1 MDITNKRSQENKFVL
16 KAEEIDRIMEELADI
31 LSAEPIDRKDALR
44 LRLILE
50 EALLKYLDFCPEG
63 TLASMR
69 FSRSFGIL
77 RISLKVEGDSMD
89 PFFEADPS
97 VTSVM
102 GSLLASS
109 DSLNRAWKYRG
120 GANLVTFTLTK
131 KRKMSQIVTIL
142 IGVFAGIAAGLLINT
157 LLPDKA
163 GDIASRIILPLANA
177 FVGLLC
183 VMATIMCFAAIVL
196 GIVRLG
202 DISTFSTVGKKMIRS
217 FLLVAFFLT
226 LACTVCMV
234 PGVNFGHSS
243 KMSIDFFDFFD
254 ILISFVPS
262 NILTPILEFNS
273 VHIII
278 IGIMFGVAMLHMGQ
292 KADKLTEVFDE
303 VNIVAILSNS
313 YLNRFIPAYVGLM
326 ICGQIL
332 TGSLSVLSGFLK
344 LLLMVVIA
352 DFVTLMAYTAVV
364 CIRHKVNVRVFIK
377 KLLPS
382 FLISLTSANVGAAF
396 TTTIDTLIG
405 PLGVDGDYAPMAYN
419 LGSILFRPGYCIV
432 FTACSLFTASMYKI
446 EVTWSWV
453 LAVFVLSF
461 ILSVATPP
469 VVGGT
474 TVCFSILFSQ
484 LGLKSEALAVIIS
497 INAFFEF
504 LTVAVNNFSLQ
515 SQIVLNAHSIGQLD
529 TERLRS

>member
-1 MDITNKRSQENKFVL
+1 MDITNKRSQDNKFVL

-50 EALLKYLDFCPEG
+50 EALLQYLDFCPEG

-142 IGVFAGIAAGLLINT
+142 IGVLAGIAAGLLINT

-344 LLLMVVIA
+344 LL
-352 DFVTLMAYTAVV
+352 AYTSVV

-405 PLGVDGDYAPMAYN
+405 PLGVYGDYAPMAYN

-432 FTACSLFTASMYKI
+432 FTACSLFTASMYRV

-453 LAVFVLSF
+453 LAAFVLSF

>member
-1 MDITNKRSQENKFVL
+1 
-16 KAEEIDRIMEELADI
+16 
-31 LSAEPIDRKDALR
+31 
-44 LRLILE
+44 
-50 EALLKYLDFCPEG
+50 
-63 TLASMR
+63 
-69 FSRSFGIL
+69 
-77 RISLKVEGDSMD
+77 
-89 PFFEADPS
+89 
-97 VTSVM
+97 
-102 GSLLASS
+102 
-109 DSLNRAWKYRG
+109 
-120 GANLVTFTLTK
+120 
-131 KRKMSQIVTIL
+131 
-142 IGVFAGIAAGLLINT
+142 
-157 LLPDKA
+157 
-163 GDIASRIILPLANA
+163 
-177 FVGLLC
+177 
-183 VMATIMCFAAIVL
+183 
-196 GIVRLG
+196 
-202 DISTFSTVGKKMIRS
+202 
-217 FLLVAFFLT
+217 
-226 LACTVCMV
+226 MV

-243 KMSIDFFDFFD
+243 NMSIDFFDFFD

-332 TGSLSVLSGFLK
+332 TGSLTVLSGFLK

-364 CIRHKVNVRVFIK
+364 CIRYKVNARVFIK

-453 LAVFVLSF
+453 LAAFVLSF

-504 LTVAVNNFSLQ
+504 LTVAVNNYSLQ

>member
-1 MDITNKRSQENKFVL
+1 MDITNRRSQENKFAL
-16 KAEEIDRIMEELADI
+16 NPEEIDRIMGELAQM
-31 LSAEPIDRKDALR
+31 LSAEPVDRRDALR
-44 LRLILE
+44 LRFILE
-50 EALLKYLDFCPEG
+50 EALLNYRDFCPEG
-63 TLASMR
+63 TLASLR
-69 FSRSFGIL
+69 FSHSLGTFRV
-77 RISLKVEGDSMD
+77 SLKVEGDSMD
-89 PFFEADPS
+89 PFLEKDPS

-102 GSLLASS
+102 GSLLAGS
-109 DSLNRAWKYRG
+109 DSLNRAWKYRS
-120 GANLVTFTLTK
+120 GANLVTFTLAK
-131 KRKMSQIVTIL
+131 KRKVSQIVTIL
-142 IGVFAGIAAGLLINT
+142 IGVLAGAAAGLLINA
-157 LLPDKA
+157 LLPEMA

-226 LACTVCMV
+226 LICTVCMV
-234 PGVNFGHSS
+234 PGINFGHSS

-292 KADKLTEVFDE
+292 KADKLTEIFDE
-303 VNIVAILSNS
+303 ANIVAILSNS

-326 ICGQIL
+326 VCGQIL
-332 TGSLSVLSGFLK
+332 TGSLTVLSGFLK
-344 LLLMVVIA
+344 LLLMVGVA
-352 DFVTLMAYTAVV
+352 DFVTLAVYTAVV
-364 CIRHKVNVRVFIK
+364 CIRLRVNVRSFIRK
-377 KLLPS
+377 MLPS
-382 FLISLTSANVGAAF
+382 FLISLSSANVGAAF

-405 PLGVDGDYAPMAYN
+405 PLGVDSDYAPLAYN

-432 FTACSLFTASMYKI
+432 FTASSLFTAGMYGI

-453 LAVFVLSF
+453 LAAFLLSF

-504 LTVAVNNFSLQ
+504 LTVAVNNYSLQ
-515 SQIVLNAHSIGQLD
+515 SQIVLNANSIGELD
-529 TERLRS
+529 TEKLRS